1 LSIFLTVSYNY
12 RFFATLIGNKDVG
25 RYRGAYFAYSNI
37 KEDLSERK
45 ILLLYPSCGL
55 CTALTSLSMTNIVDI
70 SIEFDKKASEL
81 IFHIIYT
88 LKNYLK
94 KTNLSKILI
103 FNY

>member
-1 LSIFLTVSYNY
+1 MKLAHENLHIDISIVIIIIIYYHFLTLSYDF

-55 CTALTSLSMTNIVDI
+55 CTSLTSLSLSNIVDI
-70 SIEFDKKASEL
+70 SIEFDKKASK
-81 IFHIIYT
+81 II
-88 LKNYLK
+88 
-94 KTNLSKILI
+94 
-103 FNY
+103 